1 MALVE
6 NNYLKYDKNTHEYSI
21 TPEAVLN
28 FLPYEDDELNKR
40 VKNWKKYLLRWSNKI
55 YSEVIY
61 PTNQPDQ
68 REKLHYKIF
77 LNIENEVNSIM
88 DAMIEYVYEIMEN
101 EVDLDGL
108 IPETVK
114 VKLSNGNVL
123 YQGYLNFEYNETYG
137 TDF

>member
-6 NNYLKYDKNTHEYSI
+6 NKYLKYDKNTHEYSI

-28 FLPYEDDELNKR
+28 FLPYEDDELDKR
-40 VKNWKKYLLRWSNKI
+40 VKNWKKYLPRWSSKI
-55 YSEVIY
+55 YSDVIY
-61 PTNQPDQ
+61 PTNEPDQ
-68 REKLHYKIF
+68 RDKLHYKIF
-77 LNIENEVNSIM
+77 LNIENEVNAIM
-88 DAMIEYVYEIMEN
+88 NAMIEYVFEIMEN
-101 EVDLDGL
+101 EVDLDGI

-123 YQGYLNFEYNETYG
+123 YQGCLNFEYTEKYG